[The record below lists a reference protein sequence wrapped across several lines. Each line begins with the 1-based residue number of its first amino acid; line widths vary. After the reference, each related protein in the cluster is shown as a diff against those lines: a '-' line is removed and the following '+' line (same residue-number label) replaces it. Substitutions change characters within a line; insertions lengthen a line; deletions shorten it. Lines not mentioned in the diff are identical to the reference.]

1 MKTIRVGLCV
11 LLILSLAFLPLGVGL
26 CACFGL
32 QFELASDTFEAWLPA
47 LLALGLM
54 ILCLLDKDPGHS
66 EGSGALLAAA
76 APLALL
82 HALILWQK
90 TNGDRSIVLLMI
102 LCVFCSLV
110 LSVTRGKPKAWRMI
124 CLILAGILFLP
135 FCYFSVTSIWM
146 GGFEDGTTT
155 RTLASPDGQYEARLI
170 FDPESVNRHLYVEVR
185 GNWKFNAGLFTVE
198 KMPQIII
205 PDPRTGAE
213 IQMAWRKDS
222 CLVINGMEYPIE

>member
-1 MKTIRVGLCV
+1 MKTIRIGLCV

-32 QFELASDTFEAWLPA
+32 QFELASDSFGAWLPA

-54 ILCLLDKDPGHS
+54 ILCLIDRDP
-66 EGSGALLAAA
+66 ERSGMAGPLLSAA

-90 TNGDRSIVLLMI
+90 TNGARSIALLMI

-110 LSVTRGKPKAWRMI
+110 LSVMRGKPKAWRMI
-124 CLILAGILFLP
+124 CLILAGLLFLP
-135 FCYFSVTSIWM
+135 FCYYSVTSIWL
-146 GGFEDGTTT
+146 GGFEDGTPV
-155 RTLASPDGQYEARLI
+155 RLLLSPDGQYEARLI
-170 FDPESVNRHLYVEVR
+170 HDPETVNRHLYVEVR

-198 KMPQIII
+198 KMPQIIA
-205 PDPRTGAE
+205 PDLRTGAE
-213 IQMAWRKDS
+213 IQMAWKKDS
-222 CLVINGMEYPIE
+222 CLVINGREYPIE